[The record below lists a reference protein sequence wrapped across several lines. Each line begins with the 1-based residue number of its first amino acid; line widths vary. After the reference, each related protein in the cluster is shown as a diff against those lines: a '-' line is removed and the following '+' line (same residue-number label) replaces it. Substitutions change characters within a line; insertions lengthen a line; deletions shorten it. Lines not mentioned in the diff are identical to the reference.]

1 MTFEEYADEYRAE
14 LIGELIYSRVRLLAG
29 RLLRRRDPTVY
40 ARGAHDYRD
49 ALDDVVNDFVLDV
62 LISERQIDYVMVTAS
77 DLDGFDRL
85 VRRQVRR
92 YLARTRTRTVV
103 DNLIDRAVQVLR
115 APPFEAYG
123 TGDLERFMLSGRVF
137 SSDAP
142 PADGELRIAAALAQ
156 AIPKVPAQSEE
167 RAPRVYD
174 AEALR
179 AVLLL
184 LCEAVS
190 GPLGRHDLHTF
201 FGHLLTAWTPAFLEP
216 GEEQDQP
223 ASSLT
228 PVEEALVNETAERMA
243 SAMTSEERLIFQSKY
258 ANLPDRKV
266 AAALGLSRQSTA
278 PRKQALFARLMAD
291 LADLERGLQGAVLAR
306 LNALIA
312 MGGEDVS

>member
-1 MTFEEYADEYRAE
+1 MTFADYEREYRAE
-14 LIGELIYSRVRLLAG
+14 LVGELIYSRVRLLAG
-29 RLLRRRDPTVY
+29 RLLQRRDPTVY

-62 LISERQIDYVMVTAS
+62 LIGERQIDYVMVTAG

-103 DNLIDRAVQVLR
+103 DNLIDRAVPVLR
-115 APPFEAYG
+115 APPFGANG
-123 TGDLERFMLSGRVF
+123 TGELERFRLSERVF
-137 SSDAP
+137 PSDAQP
-142 PADGELRIAAALAQ
+142 TDGELRIAAALAQ
-156 AIPKVPAQSEE
+156 AIPKVPAQGEE
-167 RAPRVYD
+167 RAPKVYD

-179 AVLLL
+179 AVLVL

-190 GPLGRHDLHTF
+190 GPLGRHDLQTF
-201 FGHLLTAWTPAFLEP
+201 FDHLLTAWTPAFLEP
-216 GEEQDQP
+216 AEEQDQP

-258 ANLPDRKV
+258 ANLPDRQV
-266 AAALGLSRQSTA
+266 AAALGLSRQSAA
-278 PRKQALFARLMAD
+278 PRKQALFSRLMAD

-306 LNALIA
+306 MNALIA
-312 MGGEDVS
+312 MAGEDVS